1 MRFPEGNVLVEYK
14 NRINIQNLLSYV
26 CLANSLHCLHYNYLT
41 FNFGTIIWPMYFRH
55 NVYYCKHFM
64 PYVIHIFM
72 SYLIAEI
79 RKDTSGHFQNAML
92 LGDMNEQVKILKNC
106 GQSRFPNITNID
118 SCCK

>member
-1 MRFPEGNVLVEYK
+1 MEYK

-26 CLANSLHCLHYNYLT
+26 CLVNSLHCLNYNYLT

-72 SYLIAEI
+72 CL
-79 RKDTSGHFQNAML
+79 TLQ
-92 LGDMNEQVKILKNC
+92 LKSARTPVDI
-106 GQSRFPNITNID
+106 SRMP
-118 SCCK
+118 CC